1 MPARPIL
8 LSALSLL
15 AGLSAL
21 VLTAASTAQAFTFED
36 SGAAQKGDDTSMFY
50 NSYKSD
56 PLASRLDSSGSSKS
70 VIKQGNATIFF
81 GGQQFGGDRRGGPDS
96 YFSPNV
102 LMGK

>member
-36 SGAAQKGDDTSMFY
+36 GGAAQKGDDTSMFY

-56 PLASRLDSSGSSKS
+56 PLASRLDSSGSKS

-81 GGQQFGGDRRGGPDS
+81 GGQQSGADRRGGPDS